1 MTEPSNA
8 SEEAAFNFE
17 GSGLAGAAEASL
29 WSDIRDSI
37 RGSRRDYTTGSIGRA
52 ILVLAVPMVLEM
64 LMQSVFEVAD
74 IYFVAKLG
82 ADAVAAVGLSASLI
96 ILVFAIGLGL
106 AMAGAAM
113 VARRIGEKDPEA
125 AAHSAAQAIIAA
137 VAISIPIGIAGA
149 IYAPEL
155 LALMGA
161 TAGVIEVGSG
171 YAAVLFGSNITI
183 LLLFLINSVFRG
195 AGDAAAAMRALWLA
209 NILNI
214 ILDPMFIFGFGPIPE
229 MGATGAAVATAIGR
243 SVGVAYQLKV
253 LFGGTGNLKLR
264 PRHFGFDLPLVQRLL
279 KISGP
284 GMLQY
289 LVGTASWMAL
299 MRIMAEFGSEALA
312 GYTIGIRVII
322 FALLPSW
329 GVSNAAATMV
339 GQNLGALKP
348 DRAERSVWLCAA
360 VDAAFLAALG
370 LVIII
375 FNKPIMRA
383 FTSDPEVL
391 RIGARSLW
399 IMAISF
405 PVWALGMITV
415 QSFNGAGDTTTPTWI
430 NLISY
435 WIVQIPLA
443 WFLSVTMGWGPT
455 GVFVTIGIAQ
465 VVLAIVGTLWFRAGH
480 WKRHVV

>member
-1 MTEPSNA
+1 MSEIISAPEREPSI
-8 SEEAAFNFE
+8 
-17 GSGLAGAAEASL
+17 

-52 ILVLAVPMVLEM
+52 ILVLAIPMVLEM
-64 LMQSVFEVAD
+64 LMQSVFEVVD
-74 IYFVAKLG
+74 IYFVGKLG
-82 ADAVAAVGLSASLI
+82 PDAVAAVGLSASTI

-106 AMAGAAM
+106 AMAAAAM
-113 VARRIGEKDPEA
+113 VARRVGEKDYEA
-125 AAHSAAQAIIAA
+125 ASRTAAQAILSCVA
-137 VAISIPIGIAGA
+137 VAIPIGLAGWFW
-149 IYAPEL
+149 APDIL
-155 LALMGA
+155 RLMGA
-161 TAGVIEVGSG
+161 SSAVIEVGTG
-171 YAAVLFGSNITI
+171 YTAVLFGSNITI

-214 ILDPMFIFGFGPIPE
+214 VLDPIFIFGWGPVPA

-243 SVGVAYQLKV
+243 GIGVAYQLMV
-253 LFGGTGNLKLR
+253 LFRGAGNVKVR
-264 PRHFGFDLPLVQRLL
+264 WHHFRIDWSLIARLL
-279 KISGP
+279 RISGP

-289 LVGTASWMAL
+289 LVGTASWMGL

-312 GYTIGIRVII
+312 GYTIAIRVII

-329 GVSNAAATMV
+329 GVANAAATMV

-348 DRAERSVWLCAA
+348 DRAERSVWICVA
-360 VDAAFLAALG
+360 VDAVFLTLLG
-370 LVIII
+370 LAIII
-375 FNKPIMRA
+375 FNEPIMRA

-399 IMAISF
+399 IMALSY

-415 QSFNGAGDTTTPTWI
+415 QAFNGAGDTATPTWI

-435 WIVQIPLA
+435 WIVQIPMA
-443 WFLSVTMGWGPT
+443 WIMAVPLGFGPT
-455 GVFVTIGIAQ
+455 GVFITIGFAQ
-465 VVLAIVGTLWFRAGH
+465 VVLAIVGTIWFRAGT
-480 WKRHVV
+480 WKRKVV